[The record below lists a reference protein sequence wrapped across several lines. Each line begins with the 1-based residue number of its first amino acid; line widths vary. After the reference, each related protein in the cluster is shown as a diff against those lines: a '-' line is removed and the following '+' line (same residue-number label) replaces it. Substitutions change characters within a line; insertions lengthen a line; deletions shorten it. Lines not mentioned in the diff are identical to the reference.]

1 MAGAWETVVGLE
13 THVQLRT
20 ASKMFCGCSAA
31 FGDPPNTNVCP
42 VCLGLPGALPMPN
55 EQALKLAVR
64 AALALGCTVHPRSVF
79 ARKNYFY
86 PDLPKGYQISQF
98 EQPLATDGSLTYL
111 SPERG
116 IATATIQRLHV
127 EEDAGKSLHDR
138 FPKQTAIDLNRCGAP
153 LIEIVTGPD
162 FRSPQE
168 ARAYLHTLKQVL
180 EYAGIS
186 DCDME
191 KGSLR
196 VDANVSVRRAGETAL
211 GTKTEVKNINS
222 FAYVEKALTVERDR
236 QIAAL
241 GGGGT
246 IEQQTML
253 YDSKTNSV
261 RPQRSKEASH
271 DYRYFP
277 DPDLPPLVLT
287 EELIAEQQTLLP
299 ELPAKKRDRF
309 VGQYTLSVTD
319 AAVLTA
325 DRSVADYYEAVV
337 RAGAEAKTAA
347 NWVMTEVLADA
358 KDHGDA
364 LRVPAGA
371 LANLIGLVRGGTLSH
386 QAAKRVFGEVAEH
399 GGEPRNVAEA
409 LGVVQVA
416 DTGVLA
422 GWVSEVL
429 AAHPAEVA
437 RYKNGETKLQPFFV
451 GQVMKV
457 SRGKADPK
465 LVQRVL
471 EEKLATA
478 GGST

>member
-1 MAGAWETVVGLE
+1 MAGAWETVIGLE
-13 THVQLRT
+13 THVQLQT

-42 VCLGLPGALPMPN
+42 VCLGLPGALPAPN
-55 EQALKLAVR
+55 AQALKLAVR

-98 EQPLATDGSLTYL
+98 EQPLATEGALSYL
-111 SPERG
+111 SPDRG
-116 IATATIQRLHV
+116 IATTTIQRLHV

-138 FPKQTAIDLNRCGAP
+138 FPKQTAIDLNRCGVP

-168 ARAYLHTLKQVL
+168 ARAYLQTLKQVL

-196 VDANVSVRRAGETAL
+196 VDANVSVRRVGEAAL

-236 QIAAL
+236 QIVL
-241 GGGGT
+241 LEGGGT
-246 IEQQTML
+246 VVQQTML
-253 YDSKTNSV
+253 YDSKTNGV
-261 RPQRSKEASH
+261 RPQRSKEESH

-287 EELIAEQQTLLP
+287 EEFIVEQQTLLP
-299 ELPAKKRDRF
+299 ELPAKKRERF
-309 VGQYTLSVTD
+309 ATRYALGVTD

-325 DRSVADYYEAVV
+325 DRNVAEYYEAVV
-337 RAGAEAKTAA
+337 HAGADAKAAA

-358 KDHGDA
+358 KDHAAA

-386 QAAKRVFGEVAEH
+386 QAAKRVFAEVAER

-409 LGVVQVA
+409 LGLVQVA

-451 GQVMKV
+451 GQVMKA

-471 EEKLATA
+471 EEKLA
-478 GGST
+478 S

>member
-1 MAGAWETVVGLE
+1 MAGSWETVVGLE

-20 ASKMFCGCSAA
+20 VSKMFCGCSTT

-55 EQALKLAVR
+55 ELALKLAVR

-111 SPERG
+111 SPDRG

-168 ARAYLHTLKQVL
+168 ARAYLQTLKQVL

-196 VDANVSVRRAGETAL
+196 VDANVSVRHAGETIL

-222 FAYVEKALTVERDR
+222 FGYVEKALTVERDR
-236 QIAAL
+236 QIAGL
-241 GGGGT
+241 TGGGS

-261 RPQRSKEASH
+261 RPQRSKEESH

-287 EELIAEQQTLLP
+287 EEFIAEQQTLLP

-309 VGQYTLSVTD
+309 VAQYALSVTD

-325 DRSVADYYEAVV
+325 DRAVADYYEAVV

-347 NWVMTEVLADA
+347 NWVMTEVLADS
-358 KDHGDA
+358 KDHGAA
-364 LRVPAGA
+364 LRVPPGA
-371 LANLIGLVRGGTLSH
+371 LANVIGLVRGGTLSH
-386 QAAKRVFGEVAEH
+386 QAAKRVFSEVAEH

-409 LGVVQVA
+409 LGLVQVA

-437 RYKNGETKLQPFFV
+437 RYKKGETKLQPFFV

-471 EEKLATA
+471 EEKLAP
-478 GGST
+478 